1 MDTPQLCILI
11 VDDEPMNIRTLEGL
25 LYGQP
30 YELMTATS
38 GAEALML
45 IEENPPDLILL
56 DVMMPQMN
64 GLEVCQRLKSNPNYR
79 LIPIVIVTALS
90 EIADRVK
97 ALEAGADDFLSKPV
111 DGMELIARVRS
122 LLRVHQLYA
131 EIERATAERLRFMAG
146 VAHDLRS
153 PLSAV
158 LMNLDLLAKRL
169 PADDARIDQYMT
181 RITSSVD
188 HIRMLA
194 DDIMRYHQIEGGHFK
209 LNYVE
214 CGLPEIIEA
223 VLAIARPLAEQ
234 AGIAL
239 WVGDIPD
246 CTLQLDK
253 NAVIQIM
260 VNLMTNAIKY
270 TQRGGQVQ
278 LRVNN
283 LAVTDYQLPD
293 DHHPL
298 MLTLPTTGIAVEIED
313 NGMGIGADE
322 FDRVFSE
329 FDRLRAEQRGDTKG
343 VGLGLPVSQRLVRLH
358 GGEIWFSSHEGQGSI
373 FGFYLP
379 LQT

>member
-1 MDTPQLCILI
+1 MDTPHLRILI

-38 GAEALML
+38 GAEALIL

-214 CGLPEIIEA
+214 CGLHEIIEA

-234 AGIAL
+234 SGIAL
-239 WVGDIPD
+239 WVDDIPD
-246 CTLQLDK
+246 CRLQLDK

-278 LRVNN
+278 LRVIN
-283 LAVTDYQLPD
+283 LEATDYQLPA

-298 MLTLPTTGIAVEIED
+298 LMTLPTAGIAVEVED